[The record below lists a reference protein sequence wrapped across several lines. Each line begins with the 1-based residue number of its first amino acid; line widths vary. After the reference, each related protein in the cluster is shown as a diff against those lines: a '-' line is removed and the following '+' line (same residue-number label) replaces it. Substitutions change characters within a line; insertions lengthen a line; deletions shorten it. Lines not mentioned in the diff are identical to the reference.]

1 VRLPAAGSARVDRQ
15 APFPTICCF
24 YNCGKKPGSDK
35 VQRIQH
41 PDEPRWV
48 QGSEQRKLQLSAF
61 PCSLQVC

>member
-1 VRLPAAGSARVDRQ
+1 VDRQ

-35 VQRIQH
+35 VQRNQH

-48 QGSEQRKLQLSAF
+48 QGSEQRKLQLSAL